1 VPDAGTLP
9 PIIRFPSA
17 LGDAIVAAETLRH
30 GLGNAATGGIWRVRG
45 TEGSAIL
52 TMTPLPAASDPAIA
66 SLASG
71 VPSAAHDA
79 AGGHGPPLA
88 TATMSH
94 HSGYNRNNVTS
105 LRLRLRVRRKG

>member
-17 LGDAIVAAETLRH
+17 LGGAIVAAETLRH
-30 GLGNAATGGIWRVRG
+30 GLGNAATGGIWQVRR

-52 TMTPLPAASDPAIA
+52 KMAPLPAAPDPAMA

-71 VPSAAHDA
+71 VPSAAHGA
-79 AGGHGPPLA
+79 AGGHDLPLA

-94 HSGYNRNNVTS
+94 HDGYNRNNVTS
-105 LRLRLRVRRKG
+105 LRLRF